1 MLLSRSS
8 ADRARKNPSQTSAFA
23 YMGRTEEKRNDER
36 EDEKRKENALKLS
49 PEGLPAVSRLAIM
62 AYPLTPF

>member
-23 YMGRTEEKRNDER
+23 YMGRTEEKETTSARTKKER
-36 EDEKRKENALKLS
+36 KTPFKLS
-49 PEGLPAVSRLAIM
+49 PKGLPAVSMLAIM
-62 AYPLTPF
+62 A